1 MCSHGENV
9 QESAPLCQGCAPATA
24 VALLSFAAMAYGKNV
39 LRALG
44 VVFIASAFAPPACPE
59 TPEQATRRF
68 VRAYTSY
75 APKTSVQVQ
84 VLANG
89 VTMAGAYIAL
99 NTQRSSEASDKVK
112 DAVGLLIDPAARTA
126 AVGLIY
132 PLPPNDPPV
141 KPEALPS
148 FVEHDVAQFVSEKFN
163 LRIRVSWPLSPAR
176 PAPVVAL
183 TATVATGFGPVAMP
197 IALSADGKY
206 LVIGATWPLDRDPR
220 EVRREILA
228 TAPVQ
233 WDLGPSDAAVQL
245 VEFSDF
251 ECPGCKHGWEVV
263 KPAIERNA
271 RQVRHGL
278 VNYPL
283 VSIHPWAF
291 RAAVAGACL
300 WGRWPDKL
308 VGLKEE
314 FYRLQDSMSNDSVD
328 QVALAYLAQ
337 QSLDELAFRVCYLKD
352 PSLETVLRQMEIG
365 YRVGVAVTPTYF
377 VGGEILPW
385 NEAEWFGKRLAAIIA
400 AGGIPE
406 RAAEITN

>member
-1 MCSHGENV
+1 MGSHGQNV
-9 QESAPLCQGCAPATA
+9 QESALLCQGCARTA
-24 VALLSFAAMAYGKNV
+24 ASPLLSFAAMANGKNV
-39 LRALG
+39 LRVLG
-44 VVFIASAFAPPACPE
+44 VVLIGSAFASPACSE
-59 TPEQATRRF
+59 TPEQAARRF
-68 VRAYTSY
+68 VRAYASY
-75 APKTSVQVQ
+75 APKASVQVQ

-89 VTMAGAYIAL
+89 ATWAGSYVAL

-112 DAVGLLIDPAARTA
+112 DAIGLLIDPAARTV

-132 PLPPNDPPV
+132 PLPPSDPPV

-148 FVEHDVAQFVSEKFN
+148 FAEVDVAQFVSEKFN
-163 LRIRVSWPLSPAR
+163 QKIKVHWPLSPAR
-176 PAPVVAL
+176 PAPVIAL
-183 TATVATGFGPVAMP
+183 TATVTTGFGPMAMP
-197 IALSADGKY
+197 IALSADGKF

-228 TAPVQ
+228 AAPIQ
-233 WDLGPSDAAVQL
+233 WDLGPSDATVKL

-251 ECPGCKHGWEVV
+251 ECPGCKNGWAVV
-263 KPAIERNA
+263 KPAIERNSK
-271 RQVRHGL
+271 QVRHGL
-278 VNYPL
+278 VNFPL

-314 FYRLQDSMSNDSVD
+314 FYRLQDSMSAEAVD
-328 QVALAYLAQ
+328 QAALAYLAQ

-352 PSLETVLRQMEIG
+352 PSLETVLRQLETG
-365 YRVGVAVTPTYF
+365 QRVGVAVTPTYF
-377 VGGEILPW
+377 AGGESLPW
-385 NEAEWFGKRLAAIIA
+385 NEPEWFGKRLAAIIA